1 MSATCKT
8 RFAIAVQGDHLF
20 RPVDFALASD
30 GSLFFTDW
38 VNRSYPVY
46 GQGRI
51 YRLHVKSPTAADTI
65 PATWPGLSIAEHA
78 ARQMEEGIADG
89 PMSSEAALAS
99 ALNDE
104 DSLYRQA
111 AVARLVALG
120 QAKLPTL
127 ALLEE
132 PLARVGV
139 VVAHHWP
146 AATDHIDYA
155 AGPRARPDR

>member
-1 MSATCKT
+1 
-8 RFAIAVQGDHLF
+8 
-20 RPVDFALASD
+20 
-30 GSLFFTDW
+30 
-38 VNRSYPVY
+38 
-46 GQGRI
+46 
-51 YRLHVKSPTAADTI
+51 
-65 PATWPGLSIAEHA
+65 
-78 ARQMEEGIADG
+78 
-89 PMSSEAALAS
+89 MSSEAALAS

-111 AVARLVALG
+111 SVARIMALG